1 VDWNNLIEVPVLL
14 VLDKD
19 IGDGM
24 IFEKESFFEAL
35 ETAIENECFVYF
47 AQDVNDDLD
56 LMNAIGKIHGWCANK
71 EGEVTLK
78 VDFLD
83 VPHSQATIQRL
94 QKGWTT
100 TSMKALGVVSE
111 NKVVKDLTI
120 LGFVESLKKEK

>member
-1 VDWNNLIEVPVLL
+1 VVQNNLTDVPVLL
-14 VLDKD
+14 VLDED

-24 IFEKESFFEAL
+24 IFETESFVEAL
-35 ETAIENECFVYF
+35 ETAIEKECFIYF
-47 AQDVNDDLD
+47 AQDVNDDLE
-56 LMNAIGKIHGWCANK
+56 LMNAIGKIHGYAIK

-111 NKVVKDLTI
+111 NKVVEDLAI